1 MAREMPAFTKSPPQL
16 VARFAAVLDRV
27 ATPDTARRQMFGYP
41 CAFVGGNMATGLFG
55 DSWWVR
61 LPEDRLAAVLAS
73 GEGRPFEPMAGRP
86 MNGYA
91 VLPST
96 VVDDDRAIE
105 AWVERALAFT
115 ATLPAKPPKPR
126 TPRKGS
132 PRR

>member
-1 MAREMPAFTKSPPQL
+1 MAA
-16 VARFAAVLDRV
+16 
-27 ATPDTARRQMFGYP
+27 
-41 CAFVGGNMATGLFG
+41 GLFG

-73 GEGRPFEPMAGRP
+73 GEGRPFEPMPGRP
-86 MNGYA
+86 MKGYA

-105 AWVERALAFT
+105 AWVGRALAFT
-115 ATLPAKPPKPR
+115 ATLPAKAPKPR
-126 TPRKGS
+126 GGS